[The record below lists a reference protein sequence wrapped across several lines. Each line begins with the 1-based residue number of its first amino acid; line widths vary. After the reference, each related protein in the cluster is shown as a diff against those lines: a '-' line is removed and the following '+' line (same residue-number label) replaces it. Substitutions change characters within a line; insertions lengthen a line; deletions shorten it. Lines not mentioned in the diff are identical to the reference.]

1 MSNIAV
7 LSVNHHL
14 ATVAIREKVAFAK
27 NELAPAISSLLSIP
41 GIKACVVFSTCN
53 RSEICV
59 TYDVGNIR
67 EILSK
72 FLATTHGIEHSLLLQ
87 YVSFFEGNKAIEHIC
102 SVASGLDSLVLG
114 EPQIFGQL
122 KEAYQFS
129 KEQGALDK
137 ILEKLFQHAFTT
149 AKKVRTDTKIG
160 ALPVSVAYCAVKL
173 SEKIFT
179 NLANQTVLLIGTGEM
194 IELSAQHLYKKGVKR
209 MIFVNRT
216 LENAQTIAV
225 TYGAEAINLKH
236 LSEHLYRADIVI
248 SSTAAPVPILGKGL
262 IETVLIQRK
271 HQPMLLLD
279 LAIPRDIEHEANQ
292 LEDVFLYTVD
302 DLQQVVD
309 SNLENRDQEKVI
321 AEEIIREK
329 SLDFIEWLKN
339 IPNEEIIKKYRED
352 ANLLKNELLQ
362 SAIKKL
368 EAGSDPDLVVEE
380 LADKLTNKLLH
391 TTFENI
397 KKSLKIN
404 ALTNSLPCQ
413 RWASRQKLPSPGA
426 GISRFSGGW
435 RYGRGVILS
444 LP

>member
-1 MSNIAV
+1 V
-7 LSVNHHL
+7 
-14 ATVAIREKVAFAK
+14 T
-27 NELAPAISSLLSIP
+27 
-41 GIKACVVFSTCN
+41 CDVV
-53 RSEICV
+53 
-59 TYDVGNIR
+59 NIR
-67 EILSK
+67 ETLSE

-87 YVSFFEGNKAIEHIC
+87 YVSFFEGNEAIQHIC

-149 AKKVRTDTKIG
+149 AKKVRTDTNIG
-160 ALPVSVAYCAVKL
+160 TSPVSVAYCAVKL

-179 NLANQTVLLIGTGEM
+179 NLADQTVLLIGAGEM
-194 IELSAQHLYKKGVKR
+194 IELSAQHLHKKGVKR

-309 SNLENRDQEKVI
+309 SNLENREQDKVI
-321 AEEIIREK
+321 AQEIIREK
-329 SLDFIEWLKN
+329 SLDFIEWINN
-339 IPNEEIIKKYRED
+339 IPNEEIIKKYREH

-368 EAGSDPDLVVEE
+368 ETGSDPDLVVEE

-397 KKSLKIN
+397 KKSKKISLKQSQDSIPVSKKP
-404 ALTNSLPCQ
+404 TNIHNS
-413 RWASRQKLPSPGA
+413 
-426 GISRFSGGW
+426 
-435 RYGRGVILS
+435 
-444 LP
+444 